1 MLMLSKLAEQKLRT
15 PFLPLKEQLAEADV
29 TKQILRNP
37 QNPIVPDSET
47 HPKVGKDPSPA
58 TDNRH
63 ALAVFATS
71 VEEPTPMAESA
82 QQKGKSAETAEKSD
96 TLILYAGLQL
106 SAPLNKMMTPMLTTS
121 LPTSLIRRMSF
132 TPQSYLPVR

>member
-1 MLMLSKLAEQKLRT
+1 MAL
-15 PFLPLKEQLAEADV
+15 LPTFPKFDIHQDANAGPRWKKWL
-29 TKQILRNP
+29 QIFERLLIA
-37 QNPIVPDSET
+37 IVPDSET

-63 ALAVFATS
+63 ALAVLATS

-106 SAPLNKMMTPMLTTS
+106 SAPLNKMMSPMLTTS